1 MPAVVRSGDINT
13 ASAAVT
19 SPNRNVNVN
28 GKGITVN
35 GDPVADHPVL
45 HTGIKTA
52 NGFSGVNVGGTPVN
66 HVGNADTCSTHTRS
80 TGSDDVNINTSG

>member
-19 SPNRNVNVN
+19 SSRNVNVN
-28 GKGITVN
+28 SKSITVN
-35 GDPVADHPVL
+35 GDPVADHPVN

-52 NGFSGVNVGGTPVN
+52 NGFNQVLVGGTPVN
-66 HVGNADTCSTHTRS
+66 HVGNADTCGTHTRS
-80 TGSDDVNINTSG
+80 TGSGNVNINTSG

>member
-19 SPNRNVNVN
+19 SSRNVKVN
-28 GKGITVN
+28 KKSITVD
-35 GDPVADHPVL
+35 GDPVADHPVN

-52 NGFSGVNVGGTPVN
+52 NGFNKVLVGGTPVN

-80 TGSDDVNINTSG
+80 TGSDNVNINTSG

>member
-19 SPNRNVNVN
+19 SSRNVNVN
-28 GKGITVN
+28 GKSITVN
-35 GDPVADHPVL
+35 VDPVADHPVN

-52 NGFSGVNVGGTPVN
+52 NGFNQVLVGGTPVN

-80 TGSDDVNINTSG
+80 TGSGNVNINTSG

>member
-19 SPNRNVNVN
+19 SSRNVYVN
-28 GKGITVN
+28 GKSITVN
-35 GDPVADHPVL
+35 GDPVADHPVN

-52 NGFSGVNVGGTPVN
+52 NGFNKVLVGGTPVN

-80 TGSDDVNINTSG
+80 TGSGNVNINTSG

>member
-19 SPNRNVNVN
+19 SSRNVNVN
-28 GKGITVN
+28 GKSITVN

-52 NGFSGVNVGGTPVN
+52 NGFSGVKVGGTPVN
-66 HVGNADTCSTHTRS
+66 HVSNADTCVQHTRAN
-80 TGSDDVNINTSG
+80 GSGNVNINTSG